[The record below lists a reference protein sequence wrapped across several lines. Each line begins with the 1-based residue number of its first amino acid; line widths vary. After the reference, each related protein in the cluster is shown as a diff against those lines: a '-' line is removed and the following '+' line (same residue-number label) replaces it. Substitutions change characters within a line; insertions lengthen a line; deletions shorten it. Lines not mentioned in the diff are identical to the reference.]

1 MTTTNKPVTIKV
13 KDRKENGIELR
24 KTHFLLGTDGIFYIN
39 FQETSLILNT
49 VVTFLH
55 IHLI

>member
-24 KTHFLLGTDGIFYIN
+24 KTHFLLGTDGIF
-39 FQETSLILNT
+39 
-49 VVTFLH
+49 
-55 IHLI
+55 